1 MQSLISSEDHFALFA
16 IMCGTS
22 VFGMWAEGKKWAM
35 NIAGMVF
42 TILLMAL
49 LGYVKLV
56 PVPTPSSSV
65 PIYDFAFTY
74 VVALAIPLLLF
85 NANIRRIIQEAGPLL
100 IAYLLGGVG
109 VILGALL
116 AYLLIE
122 IPEEGGKLTGVFIST
137 FIGGSVNFLAT
148 SEILGFSQSPRFIT
162 AMAVDNFIFS
172 LFIAGLFAL
181 PTLSLIQRYFII
193 EPREESIEQKES
205 LESQPIS
212 QVQGISLQSL
222 TTCLAIAG
230 AIAGLGV
237 QIGQILTEVIQRLFQ
252 TKISMD
258 LLVIT
263 LLITLVANTFPKVMQ
278 QLEHTAFTLG
288 MFFLYFFLAAIGAS
302 SDPGQIFATGPEVFL
317 FATIILVVHLSFLLL
332 AAKIFGI
339 GIKTLAI
346 ASSANVGGPGVS
358 APMAAAMGLP
368 SRITP
373 AILIGILG
381 YVIGTFIGVSVGVW
395 LG

>member
-22 VFGMWAEGKKWAM
+22 VFGMWAEGKRWAM

-49 LGYVKLV
+49 LGYIKVV
-56 PVPTPSSSV
+56 PVPTPDTSV
-65 PIYDFAFTY
+65 PIYDFAFEY
-74 VVALAIPLLLF
+74 VVAIAIPLLLF
-85 NANIRRIIQEAGPLL
+85 NANIRKIIREAGPLL
-100 IAYLLGGVG
+100 IAYLLGGLG
-109 VILGALL
+109 VVIGALI
-116 AYLLIE
+116 AYSLIE
-122 IPEEGGKLTGVFIST
+122 IPGEGGKLTGVFIST

-181 PTLSLIQRYFII
+181 PTLKLIQRYYSV
-193 EPREESIEQKES
+193 EPIEESFSTKES
-205 LESQPIS
+205 ADTKSTSLA
-212 QVQGISLQSL
+212 ISLQSL

-237 QIGQILTEVIQRLFQ
+237 QIGHVLTEILQERFD
-252 TKISMD
+252 TRISMD

-263 LLITLVANTFPKVMQ
+263 LLITLVANVFPTFMQ
-278 QLEHTAFTLG
+278 KLEHTAFTLG

-302 SDPGQIFATGPEVFL
+302 SDPGQILATGPEVLL
-317 FATIILVVHLSFLLL
+317 FAAIILFVHLLFLLF
-332 AAKIFGI
+332 AARLFGI

-346 ASSANVGGPGVS
+346 ASSANIGGPGVS

-373 AILIGILG
+373 AVLIGILG